1 MSYVRSKNIKGRTY
15 YYLVK
20 SIREG
25 KKIKQINLA
34 YLGAENPTG
43 EEVKKLRKKHEG

>member
-1 MSYVRSKNIKGRTY
+1 MTYVRSKNIKGRTY

-20 SIREG
+20 SVREG

-34 YLGAENPTG
+34 YLGAESPG
-43 EEVKKLRKKHEG
+43 EEEVRKLKKRYED